1 MAKGPGSTRSG
12 SSSNPTGVGNNAP
25 VRGIMRSFPNARLA
39 AVDSKKIMDFV
50 NRHGGSVY
58 DLRDGT
64 YAMELGSMP
73 DTSLENANKLEQRL
87 GIEIAAVDRV
97 DNLIRFRYKERGG
110 SRQALSM
117 PSMPKKDTGTRATV
131 RFGED
136 TYEISHY
143 STGYGNDKRTNGT
156 FNVAIN
162 GRGLTRFDYGPGP
175 YRAYKNAREAYE
187 AIKKF
192 LRKRDSNS

>member
-1 MAKGPGSTRSG
+1 MAKGPGGTRSG
-12 SSSNPTGVGNNAP
+12 NSGNPSGNGGARVNASRTSQLEIEDRIIALEGERQRAIYAGDFDRRDEINAEIKALREQYRQAGEPETPETPSRQEPSVGAP
-25 VRGIMRSFPNARLA
+25 V
-39 AVDSKKIMDFV
+39 K
-50 NRHGGSVY
+50 
-58 DLRDGT
+58 
-64 YAMELGSMP
+64 
-73 DTSLENANKLEQRL
+73 
-87 GIEIAAVDRV
+87 
-97 DNLIRFRYKERGG
+97 
-110 SRQALSM
+110 M

-192 LRKRDSNS
+192 LRKRDSNNQ